1 LYWFSTDLAFFS
13 QADSLPYIFIFP
25 AQNFHVTYF
34 LLFRIGLLTFCLQ
47 TSASSAASDLAIS
60 QTSGPEHHSSSGWNN
75 INKHRHKQSMSTM
88 GSTQLN
94 GGASIGSPS
103 EASSVGNNRPANV
116 RHSIDGMN
124 GMKPFP
130 ETTAAASDVPATS
143 IVSPSTAH
151 LSSPPKLH
159 QSYSA
164 NDVPTVK
171 PNGATGLGVNANHH
185 AQQHFHNHNASIGRI
200 PAGAMPGR
208 HNRELSSDASSA
220 NGRETANYPSI
231 TSTLQ
236 ASAPPFG
243 PPSGQPQ
250 QQSSS
255 AANPALTSPAPNMPY
270 PFYPAG
276 PGYNPMSGPPPAGY
290 NALPMLM
297 QNMAVSNG
305 NPSGMYSHQNF
316 TGYNPLYN
324 QPPAPRQHQD
334 SQARV
339 IQSRRQMDSEG
350 KQARTPCFAIL
361 EVLTTS

>member
-1 LYWFSTDLAFFS
+1 
-13 QADSLPYIFIFP
+13 
-25 AQNFHVTYF
+25 
-34 LLFRIGLLTFCLQ
+34 
-47 TSASSAASDLAIS
+47 
-60 QTSGPEHHSSSGWNN
+60 
-75 INKHRHKQSMSTM
+75 M
-88 GSTQLN
+88 GATQLN
-94 GGASIGSPS
+94 GGASLGSPS
-103 EASSVGNNRPANV
+103 EATTIGSARPANV
-116 RHSIDGMN
+116 RHSIDGM
-124 GMKPFP
+124 KLFP
-130 ETTAAASDVPATS
+130 ETTTASMDAPATS
-143 IVSPSTAH
+143 VVSPPTAH
-151 LSSPPKLH
+151 GLASPPKLH

-171 PNGATGLGVNANHH
+171 GNGANGLGGNANNH

-220 NGRETANYPSI
+220 NGRENSNYPSI

-243 PPSGQPQ
+243 PTATQP

-255 AANPALTSPAPNMPY
+255 AAAPAVTAPAPAMPY
-270 PFYPAG
+270 SFYPAN
-276 PGYNPMSGPPPAGY
+276 PGYNAMSGPPPAGY

-297 QNMAVSNG
+297 QNMSVANG
-305 NPSGMYSHQNF
+305 NPSAMYSQQNF

-324 QPPAPRQHQD
+324 QPQAPRQHQD

-350 KQARTPCFAIL
+350 KPQFPIPRLFWVYT
-361 EVLTTS
+361 VLTDLDSHGSVQQPAA

>member
-1 LYWFSTDLAFFS
+1 
-13 QADSLPYIFIFP
+13 
-25 AQNFHVTYF
+25 
-34 LLFRIGLLTFCLQ
+34 
-47 TSASSAASDLAIS
+47 
-60 QTSGPEHHSSSGWNN
+60 
-75 INKHRHKQSMSTM
+75 M

-350 KQARTPCFAIL
+350 KQARTHVSRFRKC
-361 EVLTTS
+361 

>member
-1 LYWFSTDLAFFS
+1 
-13 QADSLPYIFIFP
+13 
-25 AQNFHVTYF
+25 
-34 LLFRIGLLTFCLQ
+34 
-47 TSASSAASDLAIS
+47 
-60 QTSGPEHHSSSGWNN
+60 
-75 INKHRHKQSMSTM
+75 M

-103 EASSVGNNRPANV
+103 EASAIGSNRPANV
-116 RHSIDGMN
+116 RHSIDGM
-124 GMKPFP
+124 KLFP
-130 ETTAAASDVPATS
+130 ETTTAALDAPVTS
-143 IVSPSTAH
+143 VVSPPTSHVLT
-151 LSSPPKLH
+151 SPPKLH

-171 PNGATGLGVNANHH
+171 TNGASGLGGNANNH

-200 PAGAMPGR
+200 PAGAMPAR
-208 HNRELSSDASSA
+208 HNRELSADASAA
-220 NGRETANYPSI
+220 NGRETASYPSI
-231 TSTLQ
+231 SSTLQ

-243 PPSGQPQ
+243 PASTQP

-255 AANPALTSPAPNMPY
+255 VSAPAVTAPAPAMPY

-276 PGYNPMSGPPPAGY
+276 PGYNPMGAPPPAGY

-297 QNMAVSNG
+297 QNMSIANG
-305 NPSGMYSHQNF
+305 NPPAMYSQQNF

-324 QPPAPRQHQD
+324 QPPAPRPHQD

-350 KQARTPCFAIL
+350 RLDFPCFAFFFLIPRWR
-361 EVLTTS
+361 VTQC